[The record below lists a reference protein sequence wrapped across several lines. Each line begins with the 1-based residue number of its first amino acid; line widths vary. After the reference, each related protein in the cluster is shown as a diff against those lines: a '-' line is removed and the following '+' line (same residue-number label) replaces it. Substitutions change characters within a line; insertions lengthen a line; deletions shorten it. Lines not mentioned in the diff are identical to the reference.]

1 MTEVKDEGNTCGELM
16 ESLKFFMPM
25 EHVPTSTA
33 QEKGYKVVTQKTRT
47 GTVKHRVLVFEKPQA
62 EQAKRILMESLNQVR
77 VGMHRKDAKP
87 LTRKKL
93 VGEKLVGG
101 RITEEK
107 LAGENQKS
115 RAVRN
120 KTECDMCGNQDDGS
134 YKIDV
139 LVCPEY
145 PLYPKG
151 VPLSLSVKWCF
162 ENYRIGSDGRKTVT
176 HPHGSYRVTKPD
188 TDNLNKALKDCMTEL
203 GFWADDAQVV
213 EEQIGKYWS
222 QVPGV
227 FVEIR
232 VLKQ

>member
-1 MTEVKDEGNTCGELM
+1 MTEVENEGSVCGELM
-16 ESLKFFMPM
+16 KSLKFFMPM

-47 GTVKHRVLVFEKPQA
+47 GAVKHRVLVFEKPQA

-77 VGMHRKDAKP
+77 VGIHRKDAKP
-87 LTRKKL
+87 LTRK
-93 VGEKLVGG
+93 
-101 RITEEK
+101 
-107 LAGENQKS
+107 
-115 RAVRN
+115 
-120 KTECDMCGNQDDGS
+120 
-134 YKIDV
+134 
-139 LVCPEY
+139 Y

-162 ENYRIGSDGRKTVT
+162 ENYRVGSDGRKTVT

>member
-1 MTEVKDEGNTCGELM
+1 MTEVKDEDSACGELM

-33 QEKGYKVVTQKTRT
+33 QEKGYKVVTQRTRT
-47 GTVKHRVLVFEKPQA
+47 GAVKHKVLVFEKPQA

-77 VGMHRKDAKP
+77 VGMYRKDAKP

-93 VGEKLVGG
+93 VGEKLAGG
-101 RITEEK
+101 RPADSSTE
-107 LAGENQKS
+107 
-115 RAVRN
+115 
-120 KTECDMCGNQDDGS
+120 TCMCGNQDDGS
-134 YKIDV
+134 YMIDV

-145 PLYPKG
+145 PLYPKE

-162 ENYRIGSDGRKTVT
+162 ENYRVGSDGRKTVT

-227 FVEIR
+227 FVKIR

>member
-1 MTEVKDEGNTCGELM
+1 MTEVENEGSVCGELM
-16 ESLKFFMPM
+16 KSLKFFMPM

-47 GTVKHRVLVFEKPQA
+47 GAVKHRVLVFEKPQA
-62 EQAKRILMESLNQVR
+62 EQAKRVLLESLNQVR
-77 VGMHRKDAKP
+77 VG
-87 LTRKKL
+87 LVRKKT
-93 VGEKLVGG
+93 VGG
-101 RITEEK
+101 RTANGSTE
-107 LAGENQKS
+107 
-115 RAVRN
+115 
-120 KTECDMCGNQDDGS
+120 TCMCGNQNEDS
-134 YKIDV
+134 CMIDV
-139 LVCPEY
+139 PVCPEY

-162 ENYRIGSDGRKTVT
+162 ENYRVGSDGRKTVT

-232 VLKQ
+232 VMKQ

>member
-1 MTEVKDEGNTCGELM
+1 MTAVKVEGSACGELM

-47 GTVKHRVLVFEKPQA
+47 GAVKHRVLVFEKPQA
-62 EQAKRILMESLNQVR
+62 EQAKRILIESLNQVR
-77 VGMHRKDAKP
+77 MRIHRKDA
-87 LTRKKL
+87 
-93 VGEKLVGG
+93 G
-101 RITEEK
+101 
-107 LAGENQKS
+107 AENG
-115 RAVRN
+115 
-120 KTECDMCGNQDDGS
+120 MCGNWNDDGCMT
-134 YKIDV
+134 DV
-139 LVCPEY
+139 PVCHEH

-162 ENYRIGSDGRKTVT
+162 ENYRVESDGRKTVA